1 MRSERAAARASGPW
15 RSLLA
20 LALPIVVV
28 QVGSMAMGVVDS
40 IMVGRLSAAALAG
53 VALGNIY
60 FFACVVFAMG
70 VLLALDPVISQAV
83 GAHDEPAVERGLQRG
98 VLLAL
103 VLSIPASLVL
113 LTVGPV
119 LGALGQ
125 PAGVVPLAARYVV
138 RELPG
143 VFPFLAFVV
152 LRQTLQAL
160 GRVRDI
166 VVAIVVGNV
175 VNLALNW
182 VLIFGHLGSPALGVA
197 GSAWATTA
205 SRWMML
211 GVLLTLAWPAL
222 GHRLRARHPEV
233 LAMAPL
239 RRMVVIG
246 APIGGQMQLEFGVF
260 GVVALLMGRFGTV
273 PVAAHQIALN
283 LASFTFMVPLGVA
296 QAGAVLV
303 GRAVGRGDATGARAA
318 TRAAL
323 VTGVGFMT
331 LTAVLFLAVPAAL
344 ASVYSAD
351 PAVVALAAALIP
363 VAGVFQV
370 FDGTQVVASG
380 VLRGMGDTAVPL
392 AINLLGFWIV
402 GLPISIALGFRSTLG
417 PVGLWWGLVAGLV
430 VVGLLLLARVRVK
443 LRGAVQR
450 VVVEHRAG

>member
-1 MRSERAAARASGPW
+1 VRSDRAVTPGPW
-15 RSLLA
+15 HALLA
-20 LALPIVVV
+20 LALPIVAV
-28 QVGSMAMGVVDS
+28 QLGTMAMGVVDS
-40 IMVGRLSAAALAG
+40 IMVGRLSAEALAG

-60 FFACVVFAMG
+60 FFAGVVFSMG
-70 VLLALDPVISQAV
+70 VLLALDPVVAQAV
-83 GAHDEPAVERGLQRG
+83 GAHDEPAIERGLQRG
-98 VLLAL
+98 VVLAL
-103 VLSIPASLVL
+103 LLSVPASLLL
-113 LTVGPV
+113 LTVEPV

-125 PAGVVPLAARYVV
+125 PPGVVPLAARYVI

-160 GRVRDI
+160 GLVRDI
-166 VVAIVVGNV
+166 IAAIVVGNV
-175 VNLALNW
+175 VNAGLNW
-182 VLIFGHLGSPALGVA
+182 ILIFGHLGSPALGVN

-205 SRWMML
+205 SRWVML
-211 GVLLTLAWPAL
+211 LVLLALAWPAL
-222 GHRLRARHPEV
+222 GHRLMRRHPEV
-233 LAMAPL
+233 LDPAPL
-239 RRMVVIG
+239 RRMVVLG

-303 GRAVGRGDATGARAA
+303 GRAVGGGDAAGARAA

-331 LTAVLFLAVPAAL
+331 FTAVLFLAVPALL

-380 VLRGMGDTAVPL
+380 VLRGTGDTAVPL

-402 GLPISIALGFRSTLG
+402 GLPVSLVLGFRTALG
-417 PVGLWWGLVAGLV
+417 PVGLWWGLVAGLAA
-430 VVGLLLLARVRVK
+430 VGLLLLARVRVR
-443 LRGAVQR
+443 LRGEVAR
-450 VVVEHRAG
+450 VAIEHRAG